1 MKQDPPL
8 CLEGSP
14 FLENDGIKKRKKKA
28 TKYGER
34 GNECFFLHPTK
45 QPTRSGQ
52 WTLSSSYDFSA
63 AASCYKSDHPRY
75 ENDTAEREINYTVRC
90 TVWSSHESQRPK
102 HLFIQK
108 CCHYVGDNTQTP
120 SGNGQEI
127 FLFLFTSLQG
137 YPVIWLAVRYGVHLA
152 QRNQIRETGFRQHTG
167 ALLLAHTPDA
177 DQLLLL
183 PREEDLMWPQ
193 MFLSTTD
200 RTIVLYLC
208 PFFSLGW
215 SCWLQAKFIRSSSSS
230 SLDITRVQWRDP
242 LCGPGEDV
250 LLAEGTANWAGFWS
264 GSNRVKRWKLS
275 QPSVVFSRPLL
286 LDFEGKF
293 HSTIR

>member
-1 MKQDPPL
+1 M
-8 CLEGSP
+8 
-14 FLENDGIKKRKKKA
+14 
-28 TKYGER
+28 ER
-34 GNECFFLHPTK
+34 EEMSVSSFIRQNNRRGQVSERSLPRTISLLLLLLLVINPIIRDMRT
-45 QPTRSGQ
+45 TRQ
-52 WTLSSSYDFSA
+52 
-63 AASCYKSDHPRY
+63 
-75 ENDTAEREINYTVRC
+75 REINYTVRC

-193 MFLSTTD
+193 MFLYYYWPHDSV
-200 RTIVLYLC
+200 I
-208 PFFSLGW
+208 SLPVFLT
-215 SCWLQAKFIRSSSSS
+215 WLK
-230 SLDITRVQWRDP
+230 
-242 LCGPGEDV
+242 
-250 LLAEGTANWAGFWS
+250 LLA
-264 GSNRVKRWKLS
+264 
-275 QPSVVFSRPLL
+275 PS
-286 LDFEGKF
+286 
-293 HSTIR
+293 

>member
-1 MKQDPPL
+1 MPSG
-8 CLEGSP
+8 GSTLLLP
-14 FLENDGIKKRKKKA
+14 SDQKSAKKKRESQSKKEKKRARSTFETRPATVPRGFSFSWKWWNQKRKKKA

-177 DQLLLL
+177 DQLLL

-193 MFLSTTD
+193 MFLYYYYWPHDSV
-200 RTIVLYLC
+200 I
-208 PFFSLGW
+208 SLPVFLT
-215 SCWLQAKFIRSSSSS
+215 WLK
-230 SLDITRVQWRDP
+230 
-242 LCGPGEDV
+242 
-250 LLAEGTANWAGFWS
+250 LLA
-264 GSNRVKRWKLS
+264 
-275 QPSVVFSRPLL
+275 PS
-286 LDFEGKF
+286 
-293 HSTIR
+293 

>member
-14 FLENDGIKKRKKKA
+14 FLENDGIKKEKKKA

-52 WTLSSSYDFSA
+52 WTLSSSYDFSAAA

-193 MFLSTTD
+193 MFLYYYWPHDSV
-200 RTIVLYLC
+200 I
-208 PFFSLGW
+208 SLPVFLT
-215 SCWLQAKFIRSSSSS
+215 WLK
-230 SLDITRVQWRDP
+230 
-242 LCGPGEDV
+242 
-250 LLAEGTANWAGFWS
+250 LLA
-264 GSNRVKRWKLS
+264 
-275 QPSVVFSRPLL
+275 PS
-286 LDFEGKF
+286 
-293 HSTIR
+293 